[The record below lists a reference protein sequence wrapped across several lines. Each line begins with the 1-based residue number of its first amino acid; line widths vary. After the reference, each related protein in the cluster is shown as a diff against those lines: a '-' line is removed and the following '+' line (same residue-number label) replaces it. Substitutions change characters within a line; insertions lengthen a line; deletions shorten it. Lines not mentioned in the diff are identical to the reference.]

1 MMDKRLAKVTNLWK
15 KFKSQITKEPARDI
29 CALAKVKVIRTNEYL
44 LLQVQTNKTPF
55 TAHQQYT
62 H

>member
-1 MMDKRLAKVTNLWK
+1 
-15 KFKSQITKEPARDI
+15 
-29 CALAKVKVIRTNEYL
+29 LAKVKAIRTNESL